1 MEPSRPGSLLSAAV
15 SAYVGVVAGWAIAF
29 VLALQVDPRLAA
41 LPWVLLLTAAA
52 VLACEVAAWL
62 PGRRF
67 ERSRAMVLVPLLL
80 VGAVPL
86 PHLLGDP
93 WLVYELGGP
102 AHEPGGRATAT
113 IVAVIGVAAVGAAAA
128 AACLLRGAPR
138 WLVQAT
144 PRTVLVAL
152 VVAHLAAALAA
163 AGVGLLG
170 VPQRVEEVAD
180 PALPEVPAVVAEAT
194 GADLVWTTVRSYTT
208 GRRYQTAAHRFES
221 PGELILT
228 TEPGTTELEFFCAD
242 ANQDRQHLVLAPLG
256 LVHRRDCGATVQV
269 VIGDQQVTDESL
281 LLSEERRLKVPIAP
295 GSAGP
300 ARVRVEPHLGCTVLV
315 HRVGLGTPP
324 EVPRRVVLIS
334 LDTHASQ
341 HMRFGPLSKATLD
354 TSPTLRGLVEQ
365 DELAVGFTHA
375 VAAADWT
382 LPSHASVWSGLRP
395 SQHRLYLR
403 EPVTSFD
410 ERIAT
415 LPQLLRDGAGVRTLA
430 LVSHLRLGP
439 DYGFARGVE
448 FASLYEQPLGQR
460 GRRVVEDALTLL
472 DEHRD
477 EDLLLFVHL
486 FDAHTPYTNF
496 PEGHEQ
502 LVRDVE
508 PHYPERLYTGRFYRE
523 TVKGKEGMDPRVRSR
538 NLRRHGEKFA
548 EKMDAARVAYQLGIR
563 DVDDML
569 GVFLD
574 GLRERG
580 LYDSTDLVLFS
591 DHGEEFFGH
600 ALLTHTSLYLENV
613 RVPVIVKVRQNSPYA
628 AAAREAPP
636 YVRETFEAH
645 PTVFRV
651 VLDLFGVAPPPLQ
664 SIEGGLDLGE
674 LLILSEG
681 RSALSELHAAPYSEM
696 VQLSAVCG
704 RAFHGIVTT
713 YPEDPERWTLNREYY
728 ELYAPPRDR
737 EEQHNLARGGEF
749 VADSCLDEVLEA
761 ALEQREL
768 PYRSQATRG
777 LTEDEIERLRALG
790 YLE

>member
-1 MEPSRPGSLLSAAV
+1 
-15 SAYVGVVAGWAIAF
+15 VGVVVGWVAAF
-29 VLALQVDPRLAA
+29 VLALGLDERLAEPPGILA
-41 LPWVLLLTAAA
+41 LTAAC
-52 VLACEVAAWL
+52 VLASVAAGWL
-62 PGRRF
+62 PRRRF
-67 ERSRAMVLVPLLL
+67 CVPHALALAPMVLVAAL
-80 VGAVPL
+80 PL
-86 PHLLGDP
+86 PHLFGDP
-93 WLVYELGGP
+93 WLVRELGGP
-102 AHEPGGRATAT
+102 VHDPSVRSL
-113 IVAVIGVAAVGAAAA
+113 AAVGALTALAIGSVVA
-128 AACLLRGAPR
+128 GAVALLRGAPA
-138 WLVQAT
+138 WWVEASS
-144 PRTVLVAL
+144 RTVAVVMVAVHVGV
-152 VVAHLAAALAA
+152 VVA
-163 AGVGLLG
+163 AGGLFLLRTPDA
-170 VPQRVEEVAD
+170 VQEVAD
-180 PALPEVPAVVAEAT
+180 PALPEAPAVVAEAT
-194 GADLVWTTVRSYTT
+194 GADLVWTTVRSSAT

-221 PGELILT
+221 PGELIL
-228 TEPGTTELEFFCAD
+228 EPNPRATELEFFCAD
-242 ANQDRQHLVLAPLG
+242 AHQDRQHLVLAPLG

-269 VIGDQQVTDESL
+269 TIGDQQVTGESL
-281 LLSEERRLKVPIAP
+281 VLSEERRLKVPVPPAA
-295 GSAGP
+295 AGP
-300 ARVRVEPHLGCTVLV
+300 VSVRVEPHLGCTVLV

-341 HMRFGPLSKATLD
+341 HMRFGPLSEAALD
-354 TSPTLRGLVEQ
+354 TSPSLRGLVAQ

-395 SQHRLYLR
+395 SQHRLFLR

-502 LVRDVE
+502 LVREVE

-569 GVFLD
+569 GVFLS
-574 GLRERG
+574 GLRDLG

-600 ALLTHTSLYLENV
+600 GLLTHTSLYLENV
-613 RVPVIVKVRQNSPYA
+613 RVPVIVKVRQDSPYA

-636 YVRETFEAH
+636 YVPSTFEAH

-664 SIEGGLDLGE
+664 STAGGLDLLE
-674 LLILSEG
+674 LLTLSAD

-696 VQLSAVCG
+696 VQLSNVCG
-704 RAFHGIVTT
+704 NASHGIVTT
-713 YPEDPERWTLNREYY
+713 YPEDAQRWTLNREYF
-728 ELYAPPRDR
+728 ELYASLLDR
-737 EEQHNLARGGEF
+737 EERHNLADGGEF
-749 VADSCLDEVLEA
+749 LADPCLDEALEA

-777 LTEDEIERLRALG
+777 LTDDEIARLRALG